1 MMKKC
6 MFAAV
11 LLFAGAILL
20 SAAEVKI
27 NGDFKWY
34 SKKTLRP
41 EQWGLNMSPAQAQ
54 QIKLTVTPVEDKT
67 KSNVLTIDCTKGK
80 SAPLRNT
87 KPILCKAGDKITV
100 TADVTAK
107 GGIAFTWSK
116 YGKKGFLRQQSKGF
130 RLLGKK
136 TTVKY
141 ETILTEDKPA
151 KELYRVHLIMNFPGG
166 KVSTVENVKVDLIP
180 AEEVAKAAAAAK

>member
-1 MMKKC
+1 MKKVI
-6 MFAAV
+6 FVIALV
-11 LLFAGAILL
+11 FAGAILL
-20 SAAEVKI
+20 SAAEVNI
-27 NGDFKWY
+27 NGNFKWY

-41 EQWGLNMSPAQAQ
+41 EQWGLNMNPAQAQ

-87 KPILCKAGDKITV
+87 KAILCKAGDKITV
-100 TADVTAK
+100 TADVTVK
-107 GGIAFTWSK
+107 GSFSFTWSK
-116 YGKKGFLRQQSKGF
+116 YGKKGFLRAQGKAF

-136 TTVKY
+136 TTVKF

-151 KELYRVHLIMNFPGG
+151 KELYRVHLVMNFPGG

-180 AEEVAKAAAAAK
+180 AAEVAKEAAAAK

>member
-1 MMKKC
+1 MKKVIPVI
-6 MFAAV
+6 ALV
-11 LLFAGAILL
+11 FAGAILL

-27 NGDFKWY
+27 NGDFKHY
-34 SKKTLRP
+34 SKKTLAP
-41 EQWGLNMSPAQAQ
+41 EGWGLNMAPANAKKV
-54 QIKLTVTPVEDKT
+54 KLTVTPVEDKT
-67 KSNVLTIDCTKGK
+67 KSNVLTLDTTLC
-80 SAPLRNT
+80 SAPLRDT

-107 GGIAFTWSK
+107 GGFSFTWSK

-151 KELYRVHLIMNFPGG
+151 KELYRVHLVMHVPKGG
-166 KVSTVENVKVDLIP
+166 ICQVENVKVDLIP